1 MVGRLLTATDLPLVG
16 IMDPQMH
23 AERRKPWN
31 RAFSA
36 AAIKEY
42 ETLIASRAT
51 QLIQVLEMQN
61 GEVVIGRFFN
71 YFT

>member
-1 MVGRLLTATDLPLVG
+1 MLSDGSALPLIG
-16 IMDPQMH
+16 IQDPH
-23 AERRKPWN
+23 EHLRRRRPWN

-42 ETLIASRAT
+42 EALIASRAT
-51 QLIQVLEMQN
+51 QLIQVLEKQT